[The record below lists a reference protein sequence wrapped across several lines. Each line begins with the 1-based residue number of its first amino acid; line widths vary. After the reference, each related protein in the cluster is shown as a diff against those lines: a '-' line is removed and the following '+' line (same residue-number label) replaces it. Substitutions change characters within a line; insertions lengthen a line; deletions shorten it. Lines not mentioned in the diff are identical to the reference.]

1 MFRENVFVGEYDAGS
16 FAGVVLINAV
26 TLLLSRAE
34 SLAGDGVGNAGND
47 AGSTWCRRYMQCE
60 AIAR

>member
-1 MFRENVFVGEYDAGS
+1 MPFVTPGICELMLGND
-16 FAGVVLINAV
+16 FL
-26 TLLLSRAE
+26 TM
-34 SLAGDGVGNAGND
+34 LADFPSVRVWNLGDGVGNAGND